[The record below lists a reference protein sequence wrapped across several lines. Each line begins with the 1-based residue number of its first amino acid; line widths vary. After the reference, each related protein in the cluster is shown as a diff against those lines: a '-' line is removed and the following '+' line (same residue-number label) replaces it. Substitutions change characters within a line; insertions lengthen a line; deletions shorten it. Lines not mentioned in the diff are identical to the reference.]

1 MRNLL
6 AGKIALGLDDPLF
19 TSGAL
24 DSLGYMRLVE
34 YLERNFQISLSPSE
48 LRFENFDTIRKIA
61 SLVEART
68 RFRTGGNP

>member
-1 MRNLL
+1 MSSLPVARNLLPFNRDMESEIQQFIMRNLL

-34 YLERNFQISLSPSE
+34 YLERNFQISQIG
-48 LRFENFDTIRKIA
+48 RA
-61 SLVEART
+61 HV
-68 RFRTGGNP
+68 